1 MLTETPSTVALTEL
15 GTPLTTGTYEG
26 QMRLLYNDR
35 GWRDDDELGQ
45 GWNHKVYPLHK
56 IIPERVGKLAIPIIV

>member
-45 GWNHKVYPLHK
+45 GGTIKFTPYTRLFLK
-56 IIPERVGKLAIPIIV
+56 E